1 MGFSLVKN
9 FSSVIAHLVPEGT
22 PIVLVPFIVCIEI
35 IRSLIRPMTL
45 AVRLAA
51 NIIAGHLLLV
61 LCSTPACSAPSLT
74 LSVILVAVL
83 LLVLLE
89 IGVAIIQRYVFTR
102 LNSLYV
108 REVNNPTLYLKRLVV
123 RKRTNF

>member
-1 MGFSLVKN
+1 
-9 FSSVIAHLVPEGT
+9 
-22 PIVLVPFIVCIEI
+22 
-35 IRSLIRPMTL
+35 MT
-45 AVRLAA
+45 V
-51 NIIAGHLLLV
+51 
-61 LCSTPACSAPSLT
+61 CSAPSLT
-74 LSVILVAVL
+74 LSVILMAVL

-123 RKRTNF
+123 RKRNNF